1 MKTVMSTPSHVDVST
16 HPDESLGAT
25 SRAAVEA
32 TDDVPCRGHGP
43 HMSCGKEE
51 EHSLKT
57 SS

>member
-1 MKTVMSTPSHVDVST
+1 MKTVMSTPSQVDVST

-32 TDDVPCRGHGP
+32 ADDVHCKRHGP
-43 HMSCGKEE
+43 HMSCRKEE